1 MNNLLASI
9 QIILRLMSVFSKKHQ
24 SELGERIKSN
34 ALVRFLDDIIT
45 DNKAQA
51 LSKKASFFLPEE
63 GRNYKIQQAQ
73 LLRAS
78 LSFSSATLG
87 KSPHSS

>member
-1 MNNLLASI
+1 
-9 QIILRLMSVFSKKHQ
+9 MSVFSKKHQ

-51 LSKKASFFLPEE
+51 LSKKASRSFCLKKGEIIKFSKHNFSE
-63 GRNYKIQQAQ
+63 
-73 LLRAS
+73 LL